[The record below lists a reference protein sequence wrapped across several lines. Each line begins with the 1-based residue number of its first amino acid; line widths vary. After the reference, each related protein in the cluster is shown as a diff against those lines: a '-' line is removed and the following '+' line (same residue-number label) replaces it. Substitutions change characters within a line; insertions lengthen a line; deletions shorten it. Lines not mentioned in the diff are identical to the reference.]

1 MRIGSGSSKRGGGL
15 EQRGGWDSGIAA
27 TGQPRGASGVPPW
40 SEPTLATLAAEACR
54 RPYARVTPS
63 DACGL
68 GRASGAATPASP
80 SSRAKRPG
88 CHDRRSACG
97 SQATGKFASAN
108 FRTTGLLRG
117 FRAFLAR
124 PQGTAPEGDNA
135 GIGPATRLGSE
146 RDKIMASKSSTSNTA
161 QPARRTQPVRQSIT
175 LELVKAHAPHAA
187 VAENL
192 ARIFGISPVD
202 YAAVREGTEEHLV
215 RSANTLRDDLN
226 DKAMAIHLQRIVG
239 AFVSSAHG
247 AATFYGTKV
256 TAARDLT
263 AKGANDDRDEDR
275 DGPSG
280 FESKAERARQFA
292 AEMGL
297 QAFALMAAAEGAVHA
312 YAHITGD
319 DWKPYEPPIAPGAGI
334 SRQSADAQLGA
345 FG

>member
-1 MRIGSGSSKRGGGL
+1 
-15 EQRGGWDSGIAA
+15 
-27 TGQPRGASGVPPW
+27 
-40 SEPTLATLAAEACR
+40 
-54 RPYARVTPS
+54 
-63 DACGL
+63 
-68 GRASGAATPASP
+68 
-80 SSRAKRPG
+80 
-88 CHDRRSACG
+88 
-97 SQATGKFASAN
+97 
-108 FRTTGLLRG
+108 
-117 FRAFLAR
+117 
-124 PQGTAPEGDNA
+124 
-135 GIGPATRLGSE
+135 
-146 RDKIMASKSSTSNTA
+146 MASKSSTSNTA

-175 LELVKAHAPHAA
+175 LELVKAHAPNAA